1 MRFRERGVGRVCVDV
16 MTPIVSFLRIAET
29 RVPNRETRKTLRSH
43 SSFRLAAEHAAWTRE
58 IKPTILE
65 SREPART
72 SGFFVSP
79 RDFAGERP
87 VRGHIHRAVERTT
100 EAWSSASTSSRR
112 HRSEEDP
119 VLSVDRQEAQ
129 VRARIRGP
137 TKDALFA
144 RRIWRGEIR
153 AGRPIRRTARTSTA
167 NAGSRWFAVDVVI
180 RSYTRDILAA
190 PGSFGVSVARRRRRR
205 ARRFGVTT
213 RDRRCSRRKG
223 PIRRLARSARASP
236 PSPPTSLPGAC

>member
-1 MRFRERGVGRVCVDV
+1 MTRVDRLSLFSGSLGRWCPTNTPQQLRFR
-16 MTPIVSFLRIAET
+16 SFDSQRNT
-29 RVPNRETRKTLRSH
+29 RT
-43 SSFRLAAEHAAWTRE
+43 WTRE
-58 IKPTILE
+58 IKPVIDEFGRGLAL
-65 SREPART
+65 R
-72 SGFFVSP
+72 GFFVSP
-79 RDFAGERP
+79 REFTGVRP
-87 VRGHIHRAVERTT
+87 ARGAHILRGRAHQRDVVERIDFV
-100 EAWSSASTSSRR
+100 RR
-112 HRSEEDP
+112 HRSEADP

-129 VRARIRGP
+129 VRARTRGP
-137 TKDALFA
+137 MKDALFA